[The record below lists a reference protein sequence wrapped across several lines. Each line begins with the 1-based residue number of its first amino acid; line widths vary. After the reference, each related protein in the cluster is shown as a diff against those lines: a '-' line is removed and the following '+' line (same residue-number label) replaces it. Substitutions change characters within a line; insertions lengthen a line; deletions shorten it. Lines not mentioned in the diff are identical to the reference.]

1 MYECDGKREVGK
13 RRLETAEIS
22 PLTRVTIT
30 LAMIEP
36 CEAHNSYE

>member
-1 MYECDGKREVGK
+1 MNECDGKREIGK
-13 RRLETAEIS
+13 RRLEIPKS

-36 CEAHNSYE
+36 CEVHNSYE

>member
-13 RRLETAEIS
+13 RRLETAEI
-22 PLTRVTIT
+22 PLNRVTIT

-36 CEAHNSYE
+36 CEVHNSYE